1 MSKYAKCAAII
12 MNYIRTVQKLNMS
25 LDFHDTME
33 GLSLEVT
40 ENVSTWD
47 DNGPLPCWLSLKNIR

>member
-1 MSKYAKCAAII
+1 MSKYANCAAIT
-12 MNYIRTVQKLNMS
+12 MNGIRNVQKINMS

-47 DNGPLPCWLSLKNIR
+47 DNGSFP